1 MPSSFS
7 VRPVLVF
14 LALASTACAAD
25 NATLV
30 AQAKAFNEASVS
42 QAERA
47 FFARGYRPVPSPTS
61 TFRILGVQDCDA
73 KERQAELVEVEVGS
87 RKATTTYAAACALVM
102 LRAPQLTVKLT
113 HEGEGRELVLTRAP
127 YGAYA
132 RKTTGELVRYT
143 LVPHVK
149 ESKLG
154 YLEGVSCCCNSPEPL
169 RADRP
174 LEVFVGQDPAR
185 EDLSIAYDIVDV
197 TLCDTKAPQ

>member
-113 HEGEGRELVLTRAP
+113 HDGRDLVLTRAP

-185 EDLSIAYDIVDV
+185 EDLSISYDIVDV